1 MCLVTIDSR
10 DLVPLPV
17 DPTNPT
23 GNCTS
28 GISGGNLGTQG
39 RWLVGDLFLKN
50 AYYSTNVQAN
60 TLSLAKLV

>member
-1 MCLVTIDSR
+1 MV
-10 DLVPLPV
+10 LPV
-17 DPTNPT
+17 DPSNPT

-28 GISGGNLGTQG
+28 GIAGLSGIAAGGLNTQG
-39 RWLVGDLFLKN
+39 RWLVGDVFLKN